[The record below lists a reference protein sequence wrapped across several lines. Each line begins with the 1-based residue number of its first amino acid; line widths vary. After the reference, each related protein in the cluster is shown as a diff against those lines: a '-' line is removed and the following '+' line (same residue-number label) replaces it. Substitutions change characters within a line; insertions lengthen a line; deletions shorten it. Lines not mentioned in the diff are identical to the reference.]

1 MVFGMPARLSDAP
14 LFRGIP
20 AEEVDAMLPCL
31 GASRRAYRR
40 GERVMRAGEVATRM
54 GVLLEGRL
62 HVEMPDAW
70 GNVSVLESVGP
81 GEPFA
86 VAYACGKEG
95 VLDVDVVAD
104 ADSTVATLEAAR
116 VLHPCERQCACHGA
130 LVRNLLVSMANK
142 NIAMNRRAMAMAPKT
157 VRGKILAYLSVQQTV
172 AGAPEFAIP
181 FTQEKLASY
190 LGVDRSTLS
199 AELSALRKEG
209 VIDYK
214 GRTFRLMGSGL

>member
-1 MVFGMPARLSDAP
+1 MPARLSDAP

-20 AEEVDAMLPCL
+20 AEDVDAMLPCL
-31 GASRRAYRR
+31 GASRRAHRR
-40 GERVMRAGEVATRM
+40 GERVMRAGQVATRV

-86 VAYACGKEG
+86 VAYAGGKEG
-95 VLDVDVVAD
+95 LLDVDVVAD

-130 LVRNLLVSMANK
+130 LVRNLLMSMANK

-214 GRTFRLMGSGL
+214 RRTFRLMGSGL

>member
-1 MVFGMPARLSDAP
+1 MPARLSDAP

-40 GERVMRAGEVATRM
+40 GERVMRAGQVATRV

-104 ADSTVATLEAAR
+104 AESTVATLEAAR

-172 AGAPEFAIP
+172 AGTPEFAIP

-199 AELSALRKEG
+199 AELSALRKED

>member
-1 MVFGMPARLSDAP
+1 MPARLSDAP

-104 ADSTVATLEAAR
+104 ADSTAATLEAAR

>member
-1 MVFGMPARLSDAP
+1 MPARLSDAP

-40 GERVMRAGEVATRM
+40 GERVMRAGQVTTRV

-130 LVRNLLVSMANK
+130 LVRNLLMSMANK

-157 VRGKILAYLSVQQTV
+157 VRGKILSYLSVQQTV
-172 AGAPEFAIP
+172 AGMSEFAIP

-199 AELSALRKEG
+199 AELSSLRKEG

>member
-1 MVFGMPARLSDAP
+1 MPARLSDAP

-40 GERVMRAGEVATRM
+40 GERVMLAGQVATRVGM
-54 GVLLEGRL
+54 LLEGRL

-95 VLDVDVVAD
+95 LLDVDVVAD
-104 ADSTVATLEAAR
+104 ADSTVATLEATR

-142 NIAMNRRAMAMAPKT
+142 NIAMNRRAMAM
-157 VRGKILAYLSVQQTV
+157 R
-172 AGAPEFAIP
+172 
-181 FTQEKLASY
+181 
-190 LGVDRSTLS
+190 
-199 AELSALRKEG
+199 RKPCAARFS
-209 VIDYK
+209 
-214 GRTFRLMGSGL
+214 RTFPYSKPLRARPSSPFRSRRRNWPATWVLIAARCRLSCRRCEKRA

>member
-1 MVFGMPARLSDAP
+1 MPARLSDAP

-40 GERVMRAGEVATRM
+40 GERVMRAGQVATRV

-116 VLHPCERQCACHGA
+116 VLHPCEHQCACHGA

-172 AGAPEFAIP
+172 AGTPEFAIP

-199 AELSALRKEG
+199 AELSALRKGG

>member
-1 MVFGMPARLSDAP
+1 MPTRLSDAP

-20 AEEVDAMLPCL
+20 TEEVDAMLPCL

-40 GERVMRAGEVATRM
+40 GERVMRAGQVATRV

-62 HVEMPDAW
+62 HVEMSDAW

-104 ADSTVATLEAAR
+104 ADSTVATLEVAR

-214 GRTFRLMGSGL
+214 GRTFRLMGSGA

>member
-1 MVFGMPARLSDAP
+1 MPARLSDVP

-40 GERVMRAGEVATRM
+40 GERVMRAGQVATRV

>member
-1 MVFGMPARLSDAP
+1 MPARLSDAP

-40 GERVMRAGEVATRM
+40 GERVMRAGQVATRV

-81 GEPFA
+81 GELFA

-172 AGAPEFAIP
+172 AGTPEFAIP

>member
-1 MVFGMPARLSDAP
+1 MPARLSDVP

-40 GERVMRAGEVATRM
+40 GERVMRAGQVATRV

-104 ADSTVATLEAAR
+104 TDSTVATLEAAR
-116 VLHPCERQCACHGA
+116 MLHPCERQCACHGA
-130 LVRNLLVSMANK
+130 LVRNLLMSMANK

-172 AGAPEFAIP
+172 ASAPEFAIP

-209 VIDYK
+209 VIEYK
-214 GRTFRLMGSGL
+214 GRTFRLMESGL

>member
-1 MVFGMPARLSDAP
+1 MPARLSDAP

-20 AEEVDAMLPCL
+20 AEDVDAMLPCL

-40 GERVMRAGEVATRM
+40 GERVMRAGQVATRV

-116 VLHPCERQCACHGA
+116 MLHPCERQCACHGA

-142 NIAMNRRAMAMAPKT
+142 NMAMNRRAMAMAPKT

-172 AGAPEFAIP
+172 AGTSEFAIP

>member
-1 MVFGMPARLSDAP
+1 MPARLSDAP

-20 AEEVDAMLPCL
+20 AEDVDAMLPCL

-40 GERVMRAGEVATRM
+40 GERVMRAGQVATRV

-62 HVEMPDAW
+62 HVEMPDVW

-130 LVRNLLVSMANK
+130 LVRNLLMSMANK

>member
-1 MVFGMPARLSDAP
+1 MPARLSDAP

-116 VLHPCERQCACHGA
+116 VMHPCERQCACHGA

-142 NIAMNRRAMAMAPKT
+142 NIAMNRRAKAKAPKT

>member
-1 MVFGMPARLSDAP
+1 MPARLSDAP

-40 GERVMRAGEVATRM
+40 GERVMRAGQVATRV

-172 AGAPEFAIP
+172 AGTPEFAIP

>member
-1 MVFGMPARLSDAP
+1 MPARLSDAP

-40 GERVMRAGEVATRM
+40 GERVMRAGQVATRV

-104 ADSTVATLEAAR
+104 ADSTVATLDAAR

-172 AGAPEFAIP
+172 AGTPEFAIP

>member
-1 MVFGMPARLSDAP
+1 MPARLSDAP

-20 AEEVDAMLPCL
+20 AEDVDAMLPCL

-40 GERVMRAGEVATRM
+40 GERVMRAGQVATRV

-95 VLDVDVVAD
+95 LLDVDVVAD

-130 LVRNLLVSMANK
+130 LVRNLLMSMANK

>member
-1 MVFGMPARLSDAP
+1 MPARLSDAP

-20 AEEVDAMLPCL
+20 AEDVDAMLPCL

-40 GERVMRAGEVATRM
+40 GERVMRAGQVATRV

-95 VLDVDVVAD
+95 LLDVDVVAD

>member
-1 MVFGMPARLSDAP
+1 MPARLSDAP

-40 GERVMRAGEVATRM
+40 GECVMRAGEVATRM

>member
-1 MVFGMPARLSDAP
+1 MPARLSDAP

-20 AEEVDAMLPCL
+20 AEDVDAMLPCL

-40 GERVMRAGEVATRM
+40 GERVMRAGQVATRV
-54 GVLLEGRL
+54 GVLPEGRL

-130 LVRNLLVSMANK
+130 LVRNLLMSMANK

-157 VRGKILAYLSVQQTV
+157 DARQDSRVPFRAANRCGRARVRYSVHAGETGQLS
-172 AGAPEFAIP
+172 
-181 FTQEKLASY
+181 
-190 LGVDRSTLS
+190 
-199 AELSALRKEG
+199 
-209 VIDYK
+209 
-214 GRTFRLMGSGL
+214 GR

>member
-1 MVFGMPARLSDAP
+1 MPARLSDAP

-40 GERVMRAGEVATRM
+40 GECVMRAGQVATRV

-172 AGAPEFAIP
+172 AGTPEFAIP

>member
-1 MVFGMPARLSDAP
+1 MPARLSDAP

-20 AEEVDAMLPCL
+20 AEDVDAMLPCL

-40 GERVMRAGEVATRM
+40 GERVMRAGQVATRV

-130 LVRNLLVSMANK
+130 LVRNLLMSMANK

>member
-1 MVFGMPARLSDAP
+1 MPARLSDAP

-40 GERVMRAGEVATRM
+40 GERVMRAGQVATRV

-142 NIAMNRRAMAMAPKT
+142 NIAMNRRAKAIAPKT

-172 AGAPEFAIP
+172 AGTPEFAIP

>member
-1 MVFGMPARLSDAP
+1 MPARLSDAP

-40 GERVMRAGEVATRM
+40 DERVMRAGQVATRV

-172 AGAPEFAIP
+172 VGTPEFAIP

>member
-1 MVFGMPARLSDAP
+1 MPARLSDAP

-40 GERVMRAGEVATRM
+40 GERVMRAGQVATRV

-172 AGAPEFAIP
+172 AGTLEFATP

>member
-1 MVFGMPARLSDAP
+1 MPARLSDAP

-40 GERVMRAGEVATRM
+40 GERVMRAGQVATRV

-172 AGAPEFAIP
+172 AGTPEFAIP

-199 AELSALRKEG
+199 AELSALRKED

>member
-1 MVFGMPARLSDAP
+1 MPHRLSDAP

-40 GERVMRAGEVATRM
+40 GERVMRAGQVATRV

-172 AGAPEFAIP
+172 AGTPEFAIP

>member
-1 MVFGMPARLSDAP
+1 MPARLSDMP

-40 GERVMRAGEVATRM
+40 GERVMRAGQVATRV

-172 AGAPEFAIP
+172 AGTPEFAIP

>member
-1 MVFGMPARLSDAP
+1 MPARLSDAP

-20 AEEVDAMLPCL
+20 AEDVDAMLPCL

-40 GERVMRAGEVATRM
+40 GERVMRAGQVATRV

-95 VLDVDVVAD
+95 LLDVDVVAD

-116 VLHPCERQCACHGA
+116 VLHSCERQCACHGA

>member
-1 MVFGMPARLSDAP
+1 MPARLSDAP

-40 GERVMRAGEVATRM
+40 GERVMRAGQVATRV

-172 AGAPEFAIP
+172 AGTPEFAIP
-181 FTQEKLASY
+181 FTQERLASY

-199 AELSALRKEG
+199 AELSALRKGG

>member
-1 MVFGMPARLSDAP
+1 MPARLSDAP

-40 GERVMRAGEVATRM
+40 GERVMRAGQVATRV

-172 AGAPEFAIP
+172 AGTPEFAIP

-199 AELSALRKEG
+199 AELSALRKGG

>member
-1 MVFGMPARLSDAP
+1 MPARLSDAP
-14 LFRGIP
+14 LFRDIS
-20 AEEVDAMLPCL
+20 AEDVDAMLPCL

-40 GERVMRAGEVATRM
+40 GERVMRAGQMATRV

-142 NIAMNRRAMAMAPKT
+142 NIAMNRRATAMAPKT

-172 AGAPEFAIP
+172 AGTSEFAIP

>member
-1 MVFGMPARLSDAP
+1 MPARFSDAP

-40 GERVMRAGEVATRM
+40 GERVMRAGQVATRV

-172 AGAPEFAIP
+172 AGTPEFAIP

>member
-1 MVFGMPARLSDAP
+1 MPARLSDAP

-40 GERVMRAGEVATRM
+40 GERVMRAGQVATRV

-86 VAYACGKEG
+86 VAYACGKES

>member
-1 MVFGMPARLSDAP
+1 MPARLSDAP

-199 AELSALRKEG
+199 AELSALRKEV

>member
-1 MVFGMPARLSDAP
+1 MPARLSDAP

-142 NIAMNRRAMAMAPKT
+142 NIAMNRRALAMAPKT